1 MKNVLTPDLLVLRQ
15 AQVAMAAR
23 LPTPNRHQLKDSRL
37 VGRALWTPARVVL
50 RETIRSRLPLMVY
63 KRRHQQV
70 PRCSK
75 ASELFLES
83 STTVRYQT
91 FVGSTAPL
99 KYPQQKHSKNYRNKH
114 LKENSKDGQKC
125 LLCFMSCVQL

>member
-1 MKNVLTPDLLVLRQ
+1 MKNVLTPDLLVRRQ

-37 VGRALWTPARVVL
+37 VGRASWTTARVLL

-83 STTVRYQT
+83 ARKVYYQPFKGLT
-91 FVGSTAPL
+91 SPL
-99 KYPQQKHSKNYRNKH
+99 
-114 LKENSKDGQKC
+114 
-125 LLCFMSCVQL
+125 